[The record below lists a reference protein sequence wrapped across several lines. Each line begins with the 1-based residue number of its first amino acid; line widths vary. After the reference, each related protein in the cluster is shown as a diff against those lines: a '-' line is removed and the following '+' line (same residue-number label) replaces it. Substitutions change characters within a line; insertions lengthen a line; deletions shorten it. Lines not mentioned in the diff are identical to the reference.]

1 MANTYSVAE
10 QIRSIRRV
18 IREIESGAKSATI
31 SSPAGQRSYTNHDL
45 ATLYDRERELLKR
58 LNSGSVRKRV
68 YPDFGDTDGGAQR
81 DY

>member
-1 MANTYSVAE
+1 MGKPYTVAE

-45 ATLYDRERELLKR
+45 ETLYKREADLLKR
-58 LNSGSVRKRV
+58 LNASSVRKRV
-68 YPDFGDTDGGAQR
+68 YPDYGDTD
-81 DY
+81 